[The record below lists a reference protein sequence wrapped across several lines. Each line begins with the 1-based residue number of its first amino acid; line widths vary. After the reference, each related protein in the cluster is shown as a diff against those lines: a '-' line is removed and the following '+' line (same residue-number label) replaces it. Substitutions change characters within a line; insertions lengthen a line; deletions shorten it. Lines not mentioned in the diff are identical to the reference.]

1 MAISNSDIRKYKIE
15 IGLLALV
22 IFSLFLAIDINET
35 LIRIGKEN
43 RNPTSEEQKKIRSK
57 AELISTVYLVVS
69 VYFAVVA
76 YIDYKNRKTKT
87 NFYFFI
93 ATIFLVIASLIRE
106 YWIKKDTTFD
116 EGAEDFAL

>member
-43 RNPTSEEQKKIRSK
+43 RNPTSEEQKKNIRK
-57 AELISTVYLVVS
+57 GIKRANYLYRNNIIKFNQ
-69 VYFAVVA
+69 YFSSIECFKNN
-76 YIDYKNRKTKT
+76 YIFVN
-87 NFYFFI
+87 
-93 ATIFLVIASLIRE
+93 
-106 YWIKKDTTFD
+106 KDKVKRFND
-116 EGAEDFAL
+116 RYNG

>member
-15 IGLLALV
+15 IWLLALV
-22 IFSLFLAIDINET
+22 IFSLLLAIDINET

-69 VYFAVVA
+69 VYFAVAA
-76 YIDYKNRKTKT
+76 YIDYNNRKTKT

>member
-57 AELISTVYLVVS
+57 AEL
-69 VYFAVVA
+69 
-76 YIDYKNRKTKT
+76 RG
-87 NFYFFI
+87 
-93 ATIFLVIASLIRE
+93 
-106 YWIKKDTTFD
+106 IKRLL
-116 EGAEDFAL
+116 EINQR

>member
-22 IFSLFLAIDINET
+22 IFSLLLAIDINET

>member
-22 IFSLFLAIDINET
+22 IFSLLLAIDINET

-69 VYFAVVA
+69 VYFDVAA

>member
-22 IFSLFLAIDINET
+22 IFSLLLAIDINET

-69 VYFAVVA
+69 VYFAVAA
-76 YIDYKNRKTKT
+76 YIDYKNRKTKKC
-87 NFYFFI
+87 I
-93 ATIFLVIASLIRE
+93 GRS
-106 YWIKKDTTFD
+106 
-116 EGAEDFAL
+116 

>member
-22 IFSLFLAIDINET
+22 IFSLLLAIDINET

-69 VYFAVVA
+69 VYFAVAA
-76 YIDYKNRKTKT
+76 YIDYKN
-87 NFYFFI
+87 
-93 ATIFLVIASLIRE
+93 VC
-106 YWIKKDTTFD
+106 KKD
-116 EGAEDFAL
+116 AK

>member
-57 AELISTVYLVVS
+57 AELISTVYLDV
-69 VYFAVVA
+69 
-76 YIDYKNRKTKT
+76 
-87 NFYFFI
+87 
-93 ATIFLVIASLIRE
+93 
-106 YWIKKDTTFD
+106 
-116 EGAEDFAL
+116 

>member
-22 IFSLFLAIDINET
+22 IFSLLLAIDINET

-69 VYFAVVA
+69 V

>member
-69 VYFAVVA
+69 VYFAVAA
-76 YIDYKNRKTKT
+76 YIDYKNRKTKLI
-87 NFYFFI
+87 FI
-93 ATIFLVIASLIRE
+93 SL
-106 YWIKKDTTFD
+106 
-116 EGAEDFAL
+116 

>member
-69 VYFAVVA
+69 VYFAVAA
-76 YIDYKNRKTKT
+76 YIDYKIEKQKLI
-87 NFYFFI
+87 FI
-93 ATIFLVIASLIRE
+93 SL
-106 YWIKKDTTFD
+106 
-116 EGAEDFAL
+116 

>member
-69 VYFAVVA
+69 VYFAVAA
-76 YIDYKNRKTKT
+76 YIDYKNRKTK
-87 NFYFFI
+87 I
-93 ATIFLVIASLIRE
+93 
-106 YWIKKDTTFD
+106 
-116 EGAEDFAL
+116 

>member
-69 VYFAVVA
+69 VYFAVAA
-76 YIDYKNRKTKT
+76 YIDYKNRKTK
-87 NFYFFI
+87 N
-93 ATIFLVIASLIRE
+93 
-106 YWIKKDTTFD
+106 
-116 EGAEDFAL
+116 

>member
-69 VYFAVVA
+69 VYFAVAA
-76 YIDYKNRKTKT
+76 YIDYKNRKNK
-87 NFYFFI
+87 N
-93 ATIFLVIASLIRE
+93 
-106 YWIKKDTTFD
+106 
-116 EGAEDFAL
+116 

>member
-69 VYFAVVA
+69 VYFAVAA
-76 YIDYKNRKTKT
+76 YIDYKNRKTKI

>member
-22 IFSLFLAIDINET
+22 IFSLLLAIDINET

-69 VYFAVVA
+69 VYFAVAA
-76 YIDYKNRKTKT
+76 YIEYKNRKTKT

>member
-22 IFSLFLAIDINET
+22 IFSLLLAIDINET

-69 VYFAVVA
+69 VYFAVAA
-76 YIDYKNRKTKT
+76 YIDYKNRKTKI

>member
-69 VYFAVVA
+69 VYFAVAA
-76 YIDYKNRKTKT
+76 YIDYKNRKTKA

-93 ATIFLVIASLIRE
+93 ETIFLVSE
-106 YWIKKDTTFD
+106 
-116 EGAEDFAL
+116 

>member
-69 VYFAVVA
+69 VYFAVAA
-76 YIDYKNRKTKT
+76 YIDYKNRKTRWR
-87 NFYFFI
+87 I
-93 ATIFLVIASLIRE
+93 
-106 YWIKKDTTFD
+106 
-116 EGAEDFAL
+116 

>member
-1 MAISNSDIRKYKIE
+1 MA
-15 IGLLALV
+15 
-22 IFSLFLAIDINET
+22 
-35 LIRIGKEN
+35 
-43 RNPTSEEQKKIRSK
+43 
-57 AELISTVYLVVS
+57 
-69 VYFAVVA
+69 A

>member
-1 MAISNSDIRKYKIE
+1 MANIFDYIKDYGDKNFSEKGFNEVDN
-15 IGLLALV
+15 L
-22 IFSLFLAIDINET
+22 IFSSL
-35 LIRIGKEN
+35 
-43 RNPTSEEQKKIRSK
+43 
-57 AELISTVYLVVS
+57 
-69 VYFAVVA
+69 A

>member
-69 VYFAVVA
+69 VYFAVAA
-76 YIDYKNRKTKT
+76 YIDYKNRKTK
-87 NFYFFI
+87 
-93 ATIFLVIASLIRE
+93 
-106 YWIKKDTTFD
+106 
-116 EGAEDFAL
+116 

>member
-22 IFSLFLAIDINET
+22 IFSLLLAIDINET

-69 VYFAVVA
+69 VYFAVAA
-76 YIDYKNRKTKT
+76 YIDYKNRKTK
-87 NFYFFI
+87 
-93 ATIFLVIASLIRE
+93 
-106 YWIKKDTTFD
+106 
-116 EGAEDFAL
+116 

>member
-22 IFSLFLAIDINET
+22 IFSLFLET

-69 VYFAVVA
+69 VYFAVAA

-116 EGAEDFAL
+116 DGAEDFAL

>member
-69 VYFAVVA
+69 VYFAVAA
-76 YIDYKNRKTKT
+76 YIDYKNRKTKA

-106 YWIKKDTTFD
+106 YWIKNDTTFD

>member
-116 EGAEDFAL
+116 EGSEDFAL

>member
-69 VYFAVVA
+69 VYFAVAA
-76 YIDYKNRKTKT
+76 YIDYKNRKTKR
-87 NFYFFI
+87 Y
-93 ATIFLVIASLIRE
+93 LL
-106 YWIKKDTTFD
+106 
-116 EGAEDFAL
+116 